1 MKRLVLITGVC
12 SMLLLWS
19 CNSGHRHETHHE
31 QEMHAAEA
39 AHGHGKEDPHD
50 HGALHGHEETG
61 AAGHSDEIVIAPE
74 KAEAAGITAEKIEPS
89 AFSGVIRTGG
99 QVLPAK
105 GDERTLVATADGIV
119 SFSGNYFEGAAVKEG
134 QPMFSLISGTIQD
147 GNRIGKAKVAY
158 ESAKAEYERA
168 SALVDSKIVSRK
180 EFESIEA
187 AYLTA
192 KLRYEAIAGDGKGD
206 GAAVR
211 CPSDGFVSKCLVNA
225 GDYVS
230 VGQPLAVVSSNDRL
244 YLAADVSERYAAR
257 IPGICDAN
265 FRLQYGDRVYS
276 ASGLGGRLVSYGR
289 NTGEA
294 SPFIPVT
301 FVLNRTEDI
310 IPGSYAEI
318 WLMGEERDNVI
329 SLPVSALT
337 EEQGVYFVYVRLDE
351 DCYRKQPVTVGAT
364 DGLRAEILSGLEG
377 GEMVVVE
384 GAIHVRLA
392 SASNAIPAHTHNH

>member
-1 MKRLVLITGVC
+1 
-12 SMLLLWS
+12 
-19 CNSGHRHETHHE
+19 
-31 QEMHAAEA
+31 
-39 AHGHGKEDPHD
+39 
-50 HGALHGHEETG
+50 
-61 AAGHSDEIVIAPE
+61 
-74 KAEAAGITAEKIEPS
+74 
-89 AFSGVIRTGG
+89 
-99 QVLPAK
+99 
-105 GDERTLVATADGIV
+105 
-119 SFSGNYFEGAAVKEG
+119 
-134 QPMFSLISGTIQD
+134 
-147 GNRIGKAKVAY
+147 
-158 ESAKAEYERA
+158 
-168 SALVDSKIVSRK
+168 
-180 EFESIEA
+180 
-187 AYLTA
+187 
-192 KLRYEAIAGDGKGD
+192 
-206 GAAVR
+206 
-211 CPSDGFVSKCLVNA
+211 
-225 GDYVS
+225 VS

>member
-1 MKRLVLITGVC
+1 MRIIKLFAAGAIAIAV
-12 SMLLLWS
+12 S
-19 CNSGHRHETHHE
+19 CNN
-31 QEMHAAEA
+31 APK
-39 AHGHGKEDPHD
+39 HGD
-50 HGALHGHEETG
+50 GHEGHAHESEETVHSEEAHAHSG
-61 AAGHSDEIVIAPE
+61 EISLPAAKALAAGVVSEVIEPGSFMDVIVTGGDVESAPGDAVTIVANVSGVVDFRKDIAEGVRVSEDEILFSIVSDGLLEGDPVSRA
-74 KAEAAGITAEKIEPS
+74 KIE
-89 AFSGVIRTGG
+89 
-99 QVLPAK
+99 
-105 GDERTLVATADGIV
+105 
-119 SFSGNYFEGAAVKEG
+119 
-134 QPMFSLISGTIQD
+134 
-147 GNRIGKAKVAY
+147 Y
-158 ESAKAEYERA
+158 ETAKAEYDRA
-168 SALVDSKIVSRK
+168 ARLVDENIVSRK
-180 EFESIEA
+180 EFESIRSGYE
-187 AYLTA
+187 TA
-192 KLRYEAIAGDGKGD
+192 RLKYEAISGGGASDG
-206 GAAVR
+206 GAAV
-211 CPSDGFVSKCLVNA
+211 VSPKAGYVSSCLVKS
-225 GDYVS
+225 GDYVT
-230 VGQPLAVVSSNDRL
+230 VGQPLAIVSGNDRL
-244 YLAADVSERYAAR
+244 YLTADVSERYAAR
-257 IPGICDAN
+257 VSGIRDAN
-265 FRLQYGDRVYS
+265 FRLQYGEKVYS

-301 FVLNRTEDI
+301 FVLNRAEDI